1 MPREKKYAALART
14 LPRLNQVSDASYQ
27 QRVQVVRDA
36 LAANGNAIA
45 LLLRQAAQGQLDAL
59 GRIPAQRLG
68 YEGDA
73 SSSNLGKVH
82 LALREVSDA
91 MTAFKAAVN
100 LMEEA
105 VEQQLI
111 DTLLDEDV
119 DSLSITGTGKTISS
133 SPEPYPQVKDREALR
148 RWVDE
153 DTDLRLS
160 MQLPYKTLEGLVK
173 RMLLDGKAVPPG
185 VEVYIRDRI
194 RVT

>member
-36 LAANGNAIA
+36 LAANGGAVEQLLGQAIT
-45 LLLRQAAQGQLDAL
+45 QLIEAYS
-59 GRIPAQRLG
+59 GVSFRLSYDG
-68 YEGDA
+68 PQ
-73 SSSNLGKVH
+73 SSSNIGKVH
-82 LALREVSDA
+82 LALRDVSDA
-91 MTAFKAAVN
+91 TSAFKSAVN
-100 LMEEA
+100 MVEEA

-153 DTDLRLS
+153 DDDLRLS

>member
-36 LAANGNAIA
+36 LAENGGAIEQ
-45 LLLRQAAQGQLDAL
+45 LLVMAVTQLNEAF
-59 GRIPAQRLG
+59 AKVSYKLG
-68 YEGDA
+68 YEGA
-73 SSSNLGKVH
+73 QSSSNLGKVH
-82 LALREVSDA
+82 LALRDVSDA
-91 MTAFKAAVN
+91 TTAFKSAVN
-100 LMEEA
+100 LVEEA

-119 DSLSITGTGKTISS
+119 DSLSITGTGKNISS
-133 SPEPYPQVKDREALR
+133 SPEPYPQVKDSEALR

>member
-36 LAANGNAIA
+36 LAANGNAIEA
-45 LLLRQAAQGQLDAL
+45 LLGQAVTQLIEAYS
-59 GRIPAQRLG
+59 GVSFRLS
-68 YEGDA
+68 YEGA
-73 SSSNLGKVH
+73 QSSSNLGKVH

-91 MTAFKAAVN
+91 TLAFKSAVN
-100 LMEEA
+100 MVEEA

-111 DTLLDEDV
+111 DTLLEEDV

-148 RWVDE
+148 RWVDV
-153 DTDLRLS
+153 DNDLRLS